1 VTDISVLGVGY
12 VGIVTGVCFADK
24 GHRVQCVDLDKD
36 KVAAINRGESPI
48 FEPGL
53 DELLQRNVGTRL
65 KATLDAREAIL
76 SSSITFIAVGTP
88 FDGQRINLQYI
99 EESARVIG
107 EVLRDKKDY
116 HVVVVKSTV
125 VPGTTDQ
132 VVRPI
137 LEKASGKRCGVD
149 FGLGMNPEFLTEGEA
164 VGDFMFPD
172 RIVVGGNDQ
181 RAQDVQLSVYEP
193 FPGDRIRCNNSTAEL
208 IKYSSNA
215 LLATLISFSNELANL
230 ATALGD
236 VDAVEVMNGLHSSR
250 YLTTVLDNGD
260 RVVPP
265 ITSFLMGGCGFGGSC
280 LPKDVSALV
289 AHGRAR
295 SVPMNLLQAVLDI
308 NIHQHERMFE
318 LLGKHFPSL
327 SGKRIAVL
335 GLSFRPDTNDMRE
348 SPSIPIVK
356 RLQAEGAIVSGYDP
370 AAAHEARKIFGDG
383 VRIVETLTDALQG
396 ADAVVLVTRWKEFN
410 RVPELLKASGSRAVL
425 VDGRRMLA
433 KDSVDRY
440 EGIGLGAP
448 AKHS

>member
-1 VTDISVLGVGY
+1 MTDISVLGVGY
-12 VGIVTGVCFADK
+12 VGIVTGALFADK
-24 GHRVQCVDLDKD
+24 GHKVQCIDVEKAKVDQ
-36 KVAAINRGESPI
+36 INRGESPI
-48 FEPGL
+48 YEPGL
-53 DELLQRNVGTRL
+53 DEIIQRNVGTRL
-65 KATLDAREAIL
+65 TATLDARAAIQA
-76 SSSITFIAVGTP
+76 SSITFIAVGTP
-88 FDGQRINLQYI
+88 FDGKRINLAYI

-107 EVLRDKKDY
+107 EALRDKKDY

-164 VGDFMFPD
+164 VGDFMYPD
-172 RIVVGGNDQ
+172 RIVVGGNDK

-193 FPGDRIRCNNSTAEL
+193 FPGERIRCNNSTAEL

-236 VDAVEVMNGLHSSR
+236 VDAVEVMNGLCSSR
-250 YLTTVLDNGD
+250 YLTTVLENGEK
-260 RVVPP
+260 VIPP
-265 ITSFLMGGCGFGGSC
+265 INSFLLGGCGFGGSC

-295 SVPMNLLQAVLDI
+295 GVPMNLLQAVLDI
-308 NIHQHERMFE
+308 NLHQHERMFE

-327 SGKRIAVL
+327 SGKKVTVL

-356 RLQAEGAIVSGYDP
+356 KLLAEGAVVTGYDP
-370 AAAHEARKIFGDG
+370 AAAHEARKILGDG
-383 VRIVETLTDALQG
+383 IRIVDSLKEALQG
-396 ADAVVLVTRWKEFN
+396 AEAVLLVTRWKEFN
-410 RVPELLKASGSRAVL
+410 QVPELLKASGSRAVL
-425 VDGRRMLA
+425 VDGRRMLD
-433 KDSVDRY
+433 KNSVERY

-448 AKHS
+448 AVHS

>member
-12 VGIVTGVCFADK
+12 VGIVTGALFADK
-24 GHRVQCVDLDKD
+24 GHDVTCIDVEKAKVDQ
-36 KVAAINRGESPI
+36 INRGESPI
-48 FEPGL
+48 YEPGL
-53 DELLQRNVGTRL
+53 DEIIQRNVGKRL
-65 KATLDAREAIL
+65 RATLDAKQAIL

-88 FDGQRINLQYI
+88 FDGTRINLKYI

-107 EVLRDKKDY
+107 EALRDKKDY

-132 VVRPI
+132 VVKPI

-193 FPGDRIRCNNSTAEL
+193 FPGERVRCNNSTAEL

-215 LLATLISFSNELANL
+215 LLALLISVSNELANL

-236 VDAVEVMNGLHSSR
+236 VDAVEVMSGLHSSR
-250 YLTTVLDNGD
+250 YLTTVLENGEK
-260 RVVPP
+260 VIPP
-265 ITSFLMGGCGFGGSC
+265 INSFLLGGCGFGGSC

-295 SVPMNLLQAVLDI
+295 GVPMNLLQAVLDI
-308 NIHQHERMFE
+308 NLHQHERMFE
-318 LLGKHFPSL
+318 LLAKHLPSL
-327 SGKRIAVL
+327 AGKKITVL

-356 RLQAEGAIVSGYDP
+356 KLLAEGAVVTGYDP
-370 AAAHEARKIFGDG
+370 AAAHEAKKILGDG
-383 VRIVETLTDALQG
+383 IRIVESLPEALQG
-396 ADAVVLVTRWKEFN
+396 AEAVLLVTRWKEFN
-410 RVPELLKASGSRAVL
+410 KVPELLKASGSRAVL
-425 VDGRRMLA
+425 IDGRRMLP
-433 KDSVDRY
+433 KDSVDKY
-440 EGIGLGAP
+440 EGIGLGNANR
-448 AKHS
+448 S